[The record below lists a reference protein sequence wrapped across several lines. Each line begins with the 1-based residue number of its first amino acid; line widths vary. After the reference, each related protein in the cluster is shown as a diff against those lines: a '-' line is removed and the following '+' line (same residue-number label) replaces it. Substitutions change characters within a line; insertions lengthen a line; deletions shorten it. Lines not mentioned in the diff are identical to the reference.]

1 MPPTIVQNQKHQNT
15 THIKKTPFIDT
26 PKKKFIV
33 SKAEKSPSPEK
44 GKKRMT
50 ESVSRKE
57 IEVFELYRREF
68 LEKVT
73 NSRLILN
80 VQLRAPLVTRKKKTA
95 EEVRQAFLESV

>member
-1 MPPTIVQNQKHQNT
+1 MLTQTPTREPNPV
-15 THIKKTPFIDT
+15 HIKKLQPVDT

-33 SKAEKSPSPEK
+33 SKEGKDPSPEK
-44 GKKRMT
+44 GKKKLT

-73 NSRLILN
+73 NSRLLLI